1 MMAARRLAVIAL
13 AAGCGA
19 LFAAK
24 SEPVVELDG
33 ETLEAALAAAPVA
46 VVSFGAPWC
55 AHCRRFEPQFLEAAG
70 AVRDA
75 GLDVLFGSLDAAED
89 RAVADA
95 YGSPCAL
102 AAQKLLQVNHAVR
115 VGVEVLEELE
125 ALLAEAPEALE
136 ELLLEP
142 RHISLYRSTR
152 AAAIMKE
159 HGCEPDST
167 NMYCGTGTV
176 SACCASHVK

>member
-1 MMAARRLAVIAL
+1 MMAARWLAVIAL
-13 AAGCGA
+13 AAGCDA

-55 AHCRRFEPQFLEAAG
+55 AHCRRFEPQFLEAAS

-95 YGSPCAL
+95 YG
-102 AAQKLLQVNHAVR
+102 VR
-115 VGVEVLEELE
+115 GY
-125 ALLAEAPEALE
+125 P
-136 ELLLEP
+136 
-142 RHISLYRSTR
+142 
-152 AAAIMKE
+152 
-159 HGCEPDST
+159 
-167 NMYCGTGTV
+167 
-176 SACCASHVK
+176 HVKCFRFGRFVGD